1 MFYDH
6 IGEGSNL
13 YELGKA
19 VSGTEDIEKL
29 AGTITVAVFQE

>member
-6 IGEGSNL
+6 FRENGSL
-13 YELGKA
+13 YELGIA
-19 VSGTEDIEKL
+19 VSGTENIEKL